1 MFEADKPIQHVENDE
16 YGRKKYVDNLAYAI
30 LTDGLIVGVEGE
42 WGSGK
47 TSIKNM
53 LIERLQQMPLP
64 SRKTHLIEFDAWMYS
79 RSGEM
84 VSALFSEISAGLSPR
99 LKWYQRLRVRL
110 SGYRGRAFK
119 HAVQLGLDILGACPF
134 PVNVSIAMAVVSWGF
149 QALSDKAQR
158 RREEE

>member
-1 MFEADKPIQHVENDE
+1 MFEADKPIRHVENDE

-30 LTDGLIVGVEGE
+30 LTDDDSDGLIVGVEGE

-79 RSGEM
+79 RSGEV

-134 PVNVSIAMAVVSWGF
+134 PTNVNIAMAVVSWGF
-149 QALSDKAQR
+149 QALSEVAF
-158 RREEE
+158 E